1 VSAPDPNAAPEWAEV
16 TALFHRALEQPE
28 ADRESFLDRACIG
41 RPTLRAEVAS
51 LLAAH
56 SAADAFIEQ
65 PIADVQAIFMPE
77 APRIHLHTGE
87 HVGPYVIATVLGEG
101 GMGIVYRAE
110 DTRLGR
116 TVALKAVAPRFSGDT
131 IRRERLRREAR
142 AAAALSHPGIAT
154 VFALEEIDGEVYIA
168 SEYVDGETLRDEFRR
183 ARASFD
189 TTMSTAVEIARALA
203 AAHAMGIVHR
213 DLKPENVMRSRAGS
227 VKILDFGLARVP
239 DAGAGPSLTADD
251 ARLGTPGYMAPEQL
265 RGEPVDFRADLFAFG
280 VLLHEMSTGVHPF
293 SADHPAATIARIL
306 EADPP
311 ELARLRPTDSSDAP
325 NWRALSDIAA
335 ICLKKSPAARFQSTH
350 ELVLALEAAR
360 HPITR
365 RDTSPVVARVEPQA
379 DHTLRWWQFHQT
391 AVSVFYLAMLVPL
404 NYVRRSD
411 HDPVDVALFLAGLVA
426 ALVAGTLRMHLWFT
440 RRWYP
445 SEWIAQRKHSAI
457 WIRIADAG
465 FVAIQLA
472 AAFSIA
478 TDRPRLAALFVGA
491 AVAALLAFT
500 IIEPATTRAAFR
512 EPT

>member
-1 VSAPDPNAAPEWAEV
+1 VSAPDPDWAEV
-16 TALFHRALEQPE
+16 TALFHRALEQPQG
-28 ADRESFLDRACIG
+28 DRESFLDRACVG
-41 RPTLRAEVAS
+41 RPALRAEVAS

-56 SAADAFIEQ
+56 SAADTFIEE
-65 PIADVQAIFMPE
+65 PLADVHVLFIPE
-77 APRIHLHTGE
+77 APRIHLQTGE
-87 HVGPYVIATVLGEG
+87 RVGPYVIDIVLGEG
-101 GMGIVYRAE
+101 GMGIVYRAT

-116 TVALKAVAPRFSGDT
+116 TVALKAVAPRFSGDA

-168 SEYVDGETLRDEFRR
+168 SEYVDGETLREEFRR
-183 ARASFD
+183 SRASFE
-189 TTMSTAVEIARALA
+189 TAVSTAIEIARALA
-203 AAHAMGIVHR
+203 AAHAQGIVHR
-213 DLKPENVMRSRAGS
+213 DLKPENVVRSRAGS
-227 VKILDFGLARVP
+227 VKILDFGLARVS

-293 SADHPAATIARIL
+293 AADHPAATIARIL

-311 ELARLRPTDSSDAP
+311 ELARLRPTDCSEAS
-325 NWRALSDIAA
+325 NWQALSDIAA
-335 ICLKKSPAARFQSTH
+335 VCLKKSPAARFQSTH

-360 HPITR
+360 RPGVRHI
-365 RDTSPVVARVEPQA
+365 SPALARVAPRA

-391 AVSVFYLAMLVPL
+391 AVSVFYLAMLLPL
-404 NYVRRSD
+404 SYVRRSD
-411 HDPVDVALFLAGLVA
+411 HDPLDVALFLAGLVA

-445 SEWIAQRKHSAI
+445 SEWIAQRQRSAI
-457 WIRIADAG
+457 WIRVADAG
-465 FVAIQLA
+465 FVGIQLA
-472 AAFSIA
+472 AALSIA
-478 TDRPRLAALFVGA
+478 TDRPRLAAVFVGA

-512 EPT
+512 EP